1 MKQGM
6 NYSFKNKNIY
16 VMSLQKIIPLLL
28 LALFAFAPLAYGQ
41 QEAELEAPN
50 TLEEQFRS
58 MKNVSNTYQ
67 DYKVVRETL
76 LNQFYNN
83 VRDSINDYQQE
94 IAEAQQRIEAQQQ
107 EINRLQNELQER
119 EEAVA
124 EAQHGIEHIQVL
136 GINIRKDTYNFIVWG
151 IILVLLIV
159 LAVAILK
166 YKSSNKV
173 AVKKR
178 NEYDNLD
185 QEFNEFKLRSREKE
199 TRLMRELQTERNT
212 VEDLNQRLATAQKS
226 K

>member
-6 NYSFKNKNIY
+6 NFKNLN
-16 VMSLQKIIPLLL
+16 VMRLRKIFPLLIVLL
-28 LALFAFAPLAYGQ
+28 LASAPLAYSQ
-41 QEAELEAPN
+41 DTATEQPN

-58 MKNVSNTYQ
+58 MKANSNSYQ
-67 DYKVVRETL
+67 EYKVVRETL

-83 VRDSINDYQQE
+83 VRDSINTTQQE
-94 IAEAQQRIEAQQQ
+94 IAEAQQTINAQQQ
-107 EINRLQNELQER
+107 EITRLQGELEER

-124 EAQHGIEHIQVL
+124 QSEYDIEHIQVL
-136 GINIRKDTYNFIVWG
+136 GVDIRKQTYNYIVWG

-159 LAVAILK
+159 LAVAMLK
-166 YKSSNKV
+166 YKSSNKE

-178 NEYDNLD
+178 NEYEGLD
-185 QEFNEFKLRSREKE
+185 QEFSEYKLRSREKE

-212 VEDLNQRLATAQKS
+212 VEELNQRLAAAQKT